1 MATLLDIEGQLP
13 NGFHDMYLERLSVDF
28 ERRMAVFDL
37 ELWIGELSSQNHGE
51 REATRRGQL
60 VLEGLQYCV
69 LDPPDPAS
77 PYAEATAAWV
87 VDICEPDPALTGP
100 RPLPAG
106 AFAARFFVNQWNAF
120 IHVAATHA
128 RLRWAGDTSH

>member
-1 MATLLDIEGQLP
+1 MATLSDIEAQLP
-13 NGFHDMYLERLSVDF
+13 NGFHDMYLEQLSVDF
-28 ERRMAVFDL
+28 ERRVAVFDL
-37 ELWIGELSSQNHGE
+37 ELWVGEVSSKNHE
-51 REATRRGQL
+51 AREATRRGQL

-77 PYAEATAAWV
+77 PYTEATAAWV

-100 RPLPAG
+100 RPLPPD
-106 AFAARFFVNQWNAF
+106 AFAARFIVNQWNAF

-128 RLRWAGDTSH
+128 GLRWTDGAA